1 MWYPPKVTARTT
13 EPVSLEEAKRQLSVF
28 HDDDDTLIEAIVA
41 SAVDHVE
48 KYTATAVAVQTI
60 EAKCDSFADFAH
72 VPVTPLTSVAI
83 SYVDTDGESQ
93 IIAEADYELRAD
105 GLHVSIVPAYG
116 KHWPAKRLGSRITVT
131 SQAGY
136 ETTPPA
142 IKHAILLWVADAY
155 ERRENSVDEGFSAF
169 DALLCNFRRNL

>member
-1 MWYPPKVTARTT
+1 MWYPPKVTARTS
-13 EPVSLEEAKRQLSVF
+13 EPISLVDAKRHLNVF
-28 HDDDDTLIEAIVA
+28 HGDDDTLIEAIVA

-72 VPVTPLTSVAI
+72 VPVAPLTSVAV
-83 SYVDTDGESQ
+83 SYMDTDGANRT
-93 IIAEADYELRAD
+93 IDEADYELRAD
-105 GLHVSIVPAYG
+105 GLHVTIVPAYG
-116 KHWPAKRLGSRITVT
+116 KQWPAKRLGSRITVT
-131 SQAGY
+131 AQAGY
-136 ETTPPA
+136 ETAPPA

>member
-1 MWYPPKVTARTT
+1 MWYPPKVTARTS
-13 EPVSLEEAKRQLSVF
+13 EPVSLAEAKRHLSVF
-28 HDDDDTLIEAIVA
+28 HDDDDTLIEAIVE

-60 EAKCDSFADFAH
+60 EAKCDSFSDFTH
-72 VPVTPLTSVAI
+72 VPVAPVTSVVI
-83 SYVDTDGESQ
+83 SYVDTGGASQ
-93 IIAEADYELRAD
+93 TIAGADYELRAD
-105 GLHVSIVPAYG
+105 GLQVSIVPAYG
-116 KHWPAKRLGSRITVT
+116 KQWPAKRLGSRITVT
-131 SQAGY
+131 AQAGY
-136 ETTPPA
+136 ETAPPA